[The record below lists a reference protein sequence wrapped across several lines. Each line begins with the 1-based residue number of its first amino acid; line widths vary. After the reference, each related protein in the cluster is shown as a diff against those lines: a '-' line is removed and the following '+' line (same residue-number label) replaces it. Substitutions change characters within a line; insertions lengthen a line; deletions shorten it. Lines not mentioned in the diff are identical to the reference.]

1 MIRATVALLAVAT
14 FTGRSLTGQVATAP
28 AALREALLNRD
39 RATSEAVRRDALA
52 RGLAP
57 AFDSEPLLLLEGAAL
72 VADRAAAVRLLE
84 QRAELAALRV
94 QWLPLAVLVSL
105 DGTLGVTYGMTAT
118 TDVPAGDTTRLR
130 FGKYISV
137 WRRRDGAWYL
147 AAHLQTELL
156 PRDAPV
162 SGAAPSPAPAAA
174 QLTTGP
180 GARFAAAD
188 RAFAR
193 MAADS
198 GAPAAFAAFAAPT
211 AVTFAATGDLV
222 LGPRAIRARMTENHA
237 RTTWSWAPL
246 FAGSSADGELGYTVG
261 EATIA
266 NTEGELWTSLGKY
279 LTVWRRMPDGSVRFL
294 VDGGNARPPAP
305 RETTR

>member
-1 MIRATVALLAVAT
+1 MTRATVALLALAT
-14 FTGRSLTGQVATAP
+14 FSGKSVTGQVATAPAP

-39 RATSEAVRRDALA
+39 RATSEAVRRDGLA
-52 RGLAP
+52 RGLAS
-57 AFDSEPLLLLEGAAL
+57 AFDSAALLLLEGAPL
-72 VADRAAAVRLLE
+72 VAERAGAIRLLE

-105 DGTLGVTYGMTAT
+105 DGTLGVTYGMTTIA
-118 TDVPAGDTTRLR
+118 DAPASDTTRLR

-147 AAHLQTELL
+147 AAHLQTGLL

-162 SGAAPSPAPAAA
+162 TGAAPSSAPATA
-174 QLTTGP
+174 QLTIGP

-193 MAADS
+193 MAVDS
-198 GAPAAFAAFAAPT
+198 GAPPAFAAFAAPT
-211 AVTFAATGDLV
+211 AVTFAATGDL
-222 LGPRAIRARMTENHA
+222 LIGPGAIRARMTENHA
-237 RTTWSWAPL
+237 HTSWSWAPL
-246 FAGSSADGELGYTVG
+246 FAGSSANGELGYTVG

-266 NTEGELWTSLGKY
+266 NAEGEPWTFVGKY
-279 LTVWRRMPDGSVRFL
+279 LTVWRRMADGSVRL
-294 VDGGNARPPAP
+294 VVDGGNARPP
-305 RETTR
+305 TSH